1 MKLWDKYTFGNIC
14 IELAKKRKQLL
25 KAEGESIGG
34 RGHSRVKALTVEIQN
49 LMDKEEVM
57 WHQRAKNDWLKY
69 GDQNTK
75 YFHCR
80 AMDRNK
86 RKFISGLEDEQGS
99 WVEGED
105 QIGALITRYYASLF
119 KSGNPTNLDP
129 VLNVVEKRVS
139 VEMNAE
145 LLKPFVE
152 AEV

>member
-1 MKLWDKYTFGNIC
+1 MSQWVEEVIVG
-14 IELAKKRKQLL
+14 
-25 KAEGESIGG
+25 
-34 RGHSRVKALTVEIQN
+34 VKALTVEIQN

-99 WVEGED
+99 WVEGEN
-105 QIGALITRYYASLF
+105 QIGALITRYYSSLF
-119 KSGNPTNLDP
+119 TSGNP
-129 VLNVVEKRVS
+129 
-139 VEMNAE
+139 M
-145 LLKPFVE
+145 
-152 AEV
+152 